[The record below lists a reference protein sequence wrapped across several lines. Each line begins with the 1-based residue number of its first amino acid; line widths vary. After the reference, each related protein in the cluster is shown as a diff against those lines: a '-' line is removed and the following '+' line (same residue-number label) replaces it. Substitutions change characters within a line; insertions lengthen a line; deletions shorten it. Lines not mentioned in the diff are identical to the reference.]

1 MLINVNT
8 ADKEE
13 LKQIPGVGERVARL
27 LIQFREVYG
36 VIKKEALNLALRI
49 KLPAEALD
57 MIDFSVPG
65 QDDPFD
71 TDLSCLPA
79 VPKTDSWEPLV
90 SFAHQIT
97 ARQSRSQAGESL
109 AMSAS
114 HFAEQKSS
122 AMLAGGS
129 SMHESQESRSCRT
142 DSRPVMRPMLNQLI
156 TALENQT
163 LKSRKRTELHQGQ
176 GHRDIPDHHREVWG
190 LVDPNLPIKA
200 YRSSSRSRSPSSR
213 RHSRKHSP
221 KGTHRSH
228 SKRSSSVSR
237 SRSHSSSVSRSISVE
252 RHSRKSEKKVTKKK
266 KYNFLTSTSRSM
278 LYCCFTSMVNI

>member
-1 MLINVNT
+1 
-8 ADKEE
+8 
-13 LKQIPGVGERVARL
+13 
-27 LIQFREVYG
+27 
-36 VIKKEALNLALRI
+36 
-49 KLPAEALD
+49 

-71 TDLSCLPA
+71 IDLSCLPA

-122 AMLAGGS
+122 AMLAGAS
-129 SMHESQESRSCRT
+129 SMHESQESCSCRT
-142 DSRPVMRPMLNQLI
+142 DSRPVMRKMLSQLI

-190 LVDPNLPIKA
+190 LVDPNFPIKA

-213 RHSRKHSP
+213 RHSRKHCL
-221 KGTHRSH
+221 KGHIEATAKGQVQSLGQGHTQVQCRGQYQS
-228 SKRSSSVSR
+228 SAIQGSLRKKLRRKRNTILR
-237 SRSHSSSVSRSISVE
+237 RR
-252 RHSRKSEKKVTKKK
+252 
-266 KYNFLTSTSRSM
+266 LQGQ
-278 LYCCFTSMVNI
+278 CCIVVLRPW